1 MRRVCLLRAINVSG
15 QRKMKMAE
23 LRGLCEGLGYR
34 GVETYLQSGN
44 LLLEAP
50 EGEKALG
57 ERISSAIRGEF
68 GHADVQVLVWTAEQL
83 HAIRDANPLVG
94 PEVDPTTL
102 HFTFLAEPLSAAS
115 PIDPA
120 RYLPDAFAV
129 GEQVVYVRV
138 ENGYGRTKLNNGF
151 FERKLGVPATTRNWR
166 TVNRLCEWVV
176 G

>member
-57 ERISSAIRGEF
+57 ERISSAIRGPI
-68 GHADVQVLVWTAEQL
+68 L
-83 HAIRDANPLVG
+83 DAGGCSKDLRR
-94 PEVDPTTL
+94 
-102 HFTFLAEPLSAAS
+102 AAS
-115 PIDPA
+115 SA
-120 RYLPDAFAV
+120 SDA
-129 GEQVVYVRV
+129 
-138 ENGYGRTKLNNGF
+138 K
-151 FERKLGVPATTRNWR
+151 P
-166 TVNRLCEWVV
+166 
-176 G
+176 